1 MRLSVAT
8 NFDPALVEAVKE
20 YPVVELFGKL
30 REDAVGGGRAPYQLA
45 RVSRKRLAGHVRHA
59 RGAGIGFNY
68 LLNASCLGN
77 REMTRAGQREIE
89 DLAGWLCEIGVESVT
104 VSSPYLLRLVKAR
117 HPGLKVRVSVF
128 AGVDRVRKA
137 QMWEEM
143 GADCIVLD
151 SILVN
156 RELRTLERIRRSV
169 RCDLELLVNN
179 NCLSGCALSPMHM
192 NALSHAGQAWHGNR
206 GFFIDWCFLRCTGM
220 KLRDPVNYIRSEW
233 IRPEDL
239 HVYEGVGYDLFK
251 IAERDIPTEHMM
263 TRVRAYSG
271 RRYDGNLLDLV
282 QPYAFRATKGSG
294 RYYRRGLGW
303 FFRFFLR
310 PGLVNPARMFLLKRI
325 ADMRHMIR
333 PVDGAAPVF
342 VDNRSLDGFLERFL
356 ESGCRDADCGEC
368 RWCHEFAERA
378 VRIAPAYRAQ
388 ALAAYDAAFRA
399 LDGGGMWNWLPGRA
413 AEEEALLPGRS
424 GPGPGAEGERR
435 A

>member
-1 MRLSVAT
+1 MRLSVAA
-8 NFDPALVEAVKE
+8 NFDPALVEAMRGF
-20 YPVVELFGKL
+20 PVVELFGKL

-45 RVSRKRLAGHVRHA
+45 RISRKRLADHVRHA
-59 RGAGIGFNY
+59 RRAGIEFNY

-89 DLAGWLCEIGVESVT
+89 ELAGWLRDIGVASVT
-104 VSSPYLLRLVKAR
+104 VSSPYLLKLLKTRY
-117 HPGLKVRVSVF
+117 PGLKVRVSVF

-156 RELRTLERIRRSV
+156 RELKALERIRKSV

-206 GFFIDWCFLRCTGM
+206 GFFIDWCFLRCTEG

-239 HVYEGVGYDLFK
+239 HVYEELGYDLFK
-251 IAERDIPTEHMM
+251 IAERDIPTPLMI
-263 TRVRAYSG
+263 TRVRAYAG

-282 QPYAFRATKGSG
+282 QPYAFPGVKGNDP
-294 RYYRRGLGW
+294 YYRRGLGW
-303 FFRFFLR
+303 IARFFLR
-310 PGLVNPARMFLLKRI
+310 PGLVNPARMLLLKRL
-325 ADMRHMIR
+325 ADLSYMTR
-333 PVDGAAPVF
+333 PLAGEAPVRI
-342 VDNRSLDGFLERFL
+342 DNRSLDGFLERFR
-356 ESGCRDADCGEC
+356 ESGCLDVDCGEC
-368 RWCHEFAERA
+368 RWCHEFARKSIRVDET
-378 VRIAPAYRAQ
+378 YRARV
-388 ALAAYDAAFRA
+388 LEAYEEVFRA
-399 LDGGGMWNWLPGRA
+399 LHEGRMWKYLSGNEDGGDPRIGHPSLA
-413 AEEEALLPGRS
+413 
-424 GPGPGAEGERR
+424 GAGKDGDGEG
-435 A
+435 